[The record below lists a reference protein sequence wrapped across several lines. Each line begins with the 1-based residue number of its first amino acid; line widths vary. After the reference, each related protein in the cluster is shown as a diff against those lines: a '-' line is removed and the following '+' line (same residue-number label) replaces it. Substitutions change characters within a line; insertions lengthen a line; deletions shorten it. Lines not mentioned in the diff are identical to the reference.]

1 MDDHTGAFL
10 FLSGKLGERERF
22 KRLAECQSKYSE
34 YTFLITDEEGETD
47 GNTLRIRK
55 TGAMYTEV
63 FEIVV
68 IPQYLAAVVQGYL
81 GIVDGSPLYDEYTA
95 LCPTKY
101 RNGK

>member
-1 MDDHTGAFL
+1 MCIRD
-10 FLSGKLGERERF
+10 R
-22 KRLAECQSKYSE
+22 CQSKYSE
-34 YTFLITDEEGETD
+34 YTFQVSDEEGDSDEKTI
-47 GNTLRIRK
+47 RIRK

-101 RNGK
+101 RCV